1 MSKDTY
7 WEELMERYGA
17 MPQEEFLRIVNE
29 VDKKNAFALATLA
42 TPQPNEGNYM
52 PQVAKILGKRIG
64 EVFYIYSENK
74 LLRAYHT
81 RTKCKF
87 TETDLLWFD
96 ESVGRWQPLKGSFYD
111 LMTGVAKIVE

>member
-1 MSKDTY
+1 MESSKY
-7 WEELMERYGA
+7 WKGLIARYET
-17 MPQEEFLRIVNE
+17 MPQEEFQRIVAE
-29 VDKKNAFALATLA
+29 VEKKNAFALATLA
-42 TPQPNEGNYM
+42 TSQPKDGNYM
-52 PQVAKILGKRIG
+52 PQVAEMLGKKIG